1 MSATTSSSST
11 STSSTTTTTL
21 AWCDRF
27 YTSLPPLKDHNCSL
41 QEGDICEVTF
51 ESASE
56 AENETYWCYNTMD
69 AQELLCGRQNLIL
82 PISRTLRCQVCA
94 VGSFEDMED
103 EVGKISG
110 TLYWGRN
117 AIDGEIDES
126 LVDGYDVWLV
136 DSCGEQYLHVTR
148 VTKLN
153 WIQENGCCDP
163 AAYNYTFGILD
174 MPQER
179 MSFMITP
186 FKAEDQL
193 LAGSLIP
200 IQERTTTTTTSSRSS
215 STTTATSSVTTN
227 TVTRTSVTSSTETS
241 WTTSSTTATASSTL
255 STTSLSTTTVTF
267 YIPISAVLR
276 GCFGITI
283 NDPASFAALPEAK
296 DAVKEVVAGVAGSE
310 VLATYVQDVVFQ
322 QGEGCV
328 SRRLSPLRRLQASLR
343 ADYVIVIPATPATES
358 LGGAEAIGRRAKNAI
373 ELFSLQEA
381 TTLLTDELQSVR
393 SLRNFT
399 ASITSIG
406 TVRLQ
411 TAVDPLIIP
420 SGGYER
426 VTEAEQE
433 ADNSAAIA
441 ALIACTTLL
450 LTAVMCGAL
459 FLVRRQLKM
468 FDDDDA
474 GPVYDLDQDTP
485 SQISPTSPIS
495 PIDRLT
501 GGLTISLRQN
511 AQNEGVQGVQGVQN
525 TRSAENECSLPPD
538 LPEFPELEA
547 FNNEDVGTFVP
558 AACIEC
564 SKSTMPC
571 CGRL

>member
-1 MSATTSSSST
+1 M
-11 STSSTTTTTL
+11 
-21 AWCDRF
+21 
-27 YTSLPPLKDHNCSL
+27 
-41 QEGDICEVTF
+41 
-51 ESASE
+51 
-56 AENETYWCYNTMD
+56 
-69 AQELLCGRQNLIL
+69 
-82 PISRTLRCQVCA
+82 
-94 VGSFEDMED
+94 
-103 EVGKISG
+103 
-110 TLYWGRN
+110 
-117 AIDGEIDES
+117 
-126 LVDGYDVWLV
+126 
-136 DSCGEQYLHVTR
+136 
-148 VTKLN
+148 
-153 WIQENGCCDP
+153 
-163 AAYNYTFGILD
+163 
-174 MPQER
+174 
-179 MSFMITP
+179 
-186 FKAEDQL
+186 
-193 LAGSLIP
+193 
-200 IQERTTTTTTSSRSS
+200 
-215 STTTATSSVTTN
+215 
-227 TVTRTSVTSSTETS
+227 
-241 WTTSSTTATASSTL
+241 
-255 STTSLSTTTVTF
+255 TF

-283 NDPASFAALPEAK
+283 NDPASFASLPEAK

-310 VLATYVQDVVFQ
+310 VLTTYVQDVVFQ

-343 ADYVIVIPATPATES
+343 ADYVIVIPATPVTES

-381 TTLLTDELQSVR
+381 TTLLTDELQRVR

-399 ASITSIG
+399 ASIASIG

-420 SGGYER
+420 SGGNGR

-468 FDDDDA
+468 SDDDDA

-485 SQISPTSPIS
+485 SQMSPTSPIS

-511 AQNEGVQGVQGVQN
+511 AQNEGVQN
-525 TRSAENECSLPPD
+525 ARSAENECSLPPD